1 MIAIDGEVVVS
12 TAENRRCLR
21 VDDGVLCAISQHED
35 FSINVIGI
43 SGTVEDD
50 FNTVIEDLGS
60 GDISFAVDRKSFGN
74 DRIIGAFT
82 VKSQVVISIIG
93 KETGGTVVLHGG
105 TVFKLETADTCLG
118 IGFSGKVDGA
128 VCGNKLFAVEFGKSA
143 HRHHR
148 INSDGVAVQDQI
160 RVRTVEDVET

>member
-12 TAENRRCLR
+12 TAENRRSLR

-43 SGTVEDD
+43 GGTVEDD
-50 FNTVIEDLGS
+50 FNTVTEDLGS
-60 GDISFAVDRKSFGN
+60 GDVGFAVDRKAVGN

-82 VKSQVVISIIG
+82 VESQVVISIIG
-93 KETGGTVVLHGG
+93 KEIGGTVVLHGG
-105 TVFKLETADTCLG
+105 AVFKLETADTCLG
-118 IGFSGKVDGA
+118 IGCSGKVDDT
-128 VCGNKLFAVEFGKSA
+128 VCRDKLFAVERGKSA

-148 INSDGVAVQDQI
+148 INSDGVAVQGQI
-160 RVRTVEDVET
+160 AVRTVEDVET